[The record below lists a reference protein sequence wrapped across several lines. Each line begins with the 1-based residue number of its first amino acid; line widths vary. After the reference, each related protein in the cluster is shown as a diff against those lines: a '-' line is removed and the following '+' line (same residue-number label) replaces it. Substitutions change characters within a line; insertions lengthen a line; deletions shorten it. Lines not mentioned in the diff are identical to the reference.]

1 MRCEVQISVNLLL
14 MTHVALQMTKKDIQ
28 LDQRPL
34 QSLLKVLRF
43 EVYTS
48 GIIKPSLM
56 AAR

>member
-14 MTHVALQMTKKDIQ
+14 MTHVALQMTKNDIQ